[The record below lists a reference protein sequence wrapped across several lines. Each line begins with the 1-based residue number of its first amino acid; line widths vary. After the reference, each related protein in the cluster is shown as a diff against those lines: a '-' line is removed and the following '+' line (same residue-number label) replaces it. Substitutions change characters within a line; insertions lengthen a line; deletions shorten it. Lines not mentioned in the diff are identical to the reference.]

1 MVRQTNKQFIC
12 EILVHK
18 FNFPAQI
25 LFIKVHFDRAKMH
38 QTVLITGANRGIGL
52 GLVKQFLQLD
62 EPPEVLIAV
71 TRDLS
76 RSLVSGGLSPY

>member
-1 MVRQTNKQFIC
+1 
-12 EILVHK
+12 
-18 FNFPAQI
+18 
-25 LFIKVHFDRAKMH
+25 MH

-52 GLVKQFLQLD
+52 GLVKQFLELD

-76 RSLVSGGLSPY
+76 RSQVRGGLTPY